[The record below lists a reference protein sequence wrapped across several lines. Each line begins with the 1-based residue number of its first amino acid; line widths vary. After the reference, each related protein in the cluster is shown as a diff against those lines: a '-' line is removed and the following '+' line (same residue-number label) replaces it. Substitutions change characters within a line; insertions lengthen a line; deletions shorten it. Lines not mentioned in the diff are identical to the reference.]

1 MVDNIKVGDFISSLN
16 KPGIVV
22 DVFTSTSG
30 EQKLIKLLSAD
41 IIARNADHNGGELID
56 NGYHVNECTKT
67 AVLMSIDNYIGM
79 LKERIEKLEEFKK
92 SILQHSV

>member
-1 MVDNIKVGDFISSLN
+1 MVDNIKIGNFVSSLN

-22 DVFTSTSG
+22 DVFTSSTSG

-41 IIARNADHNGGELID
+41 IIARNADHNGGELVD

-67 AVLMSIDNYIGM
+67 AVLMSIDNYIEM

-92 SILQHSV
+92 TVNEK